1 MRTLDYNKR
10 TFYYCLYNAKAKRY
24 DADGNFTG
32 EHNAGYEEAV
42 EAKGNISAASG
53 SAEIEQFG
61 TGIEYDKVI
70 ILQGTDWNIDEH
82 TVLFIDTQPTY
93 NDDQHTDPKY
103 NYIVTRVAKSLNHTS
118 IAIKRVNHGDK
129 RV

>member
-10 TFYYCLYNAKAKRY
+10 TFYYCLFSDKTKIF

-32 EHNAGYEEAV
+32 DYKSGYSEAV
-42 EAKGNISAASG
+42 AVKGNISASTG

-70 ILQGTDWNIDEH
+70 VLQGTDWGIDEH
-82 TVLFIDTQPTY
+82 TVLFIDTEPSYQ
-93 NDDQHTDPKY
+93 DEEHTKPNY
-103 NYIVTRVAKSLNHTS
+103 NYIVTKVAISLNHTTL
-118 IAIKRVNHGDK
+118 AIKRVETK
-129 RV
+129 KP

>member
-10 TFYYCLYNAKAKRY
+10 TFYYCLWQGKNKIY

-32 EHNAGYEEAV
+32 DHSSGYDEAV
-42 EAKGNISAASG
+42 EAKGNISASTG

-70 ILQGTDWNIDEH
+70 VLQGTNWAIDEH
-82 TVLFIDTQPTY
+82 TVLFLDVAPSY
-93 NDDQHTDPKY
+93 EDKEHTKPYY
-103 NYIVTRVAKSLNHTS
+103 NYIVVKVAISLNHTTL
-118 IAIKRVNHGDK
+118 AIRRVGSTK
-129 RV
+129 IQ

>member
-10 TFYYCLYNAKAKRY
+10 TFYYCLFSDKTKIF

-32 EHNAGYEEAV
+32 DYKSGYAEAV
-42 EAKGNISAASG
+42 AAKGNISASTG

-70 ILQGTDWNIDEH
+70 VLQGTDWDIDEH
-82 TVLFIDTQPTY
+82 TVLFIDAEPSYQDE
-93 NDDQHTDPKY
+93 NHTKPNY
-103 NYIVTRVAKSLNHTS
+103 NYIVTKVAISLNHTTL
-118 IAIKRVNHGDK
+118 AIKRVETK
-129 RV
+129 KP